1 MRTLKEYAAILE
13 EAIGALPMPRDT
25 YPTLYDPIRYALSSG
40 GKRLRP
46 VLTLMAA
53 EACAKGDIMDNGV
66 FRQAMQTAL
75 AVEVFHNFTL
85 LHDDI
90 MDRSDLRRGRP
101 TVHVKYNEA
110 AAILSG
116 DTMLTYATMLAMNV
130 DDTILR
136 DVLATFN
143 QGAMDVYHGQALDMA
158 FESRELQRVTIDE
171 YISMISLKT
180 GALLATALKLGALVA
195 HTDSV
200 TATALYDFGMAL
212 GIAFQIRDDYLD
224 IYGATEAFGK
234 PCGADV
240 ACRKKGYMALMAV
253 RSDTGRGE
261 MMKIY
266 SGGYSPSEEVEAARR
281 LYDSLGME
289 AECTQAIKQYSDR
302 ALAML
307 AKADISPEGRA
318 ALTALTHKLTGRTF

>member
-1 MRTLKEYAAILE
+1 MRTFKEYTSIVE
-13 EAIGALPMPRDT
+13 EALASLPMPQDC

-46 VLTLMAA
+46 VLALMAA
-53 EACAKGDIMDNGV
+53 DACRKDGDTP
-66 FRQAMQTAL
+66 RLTTQALQVAL

-90 MDRSDLRRGRP
+90 MDRSDMRRGRP
-101 TVHVKYNEA
+101 AVHVKYNEA

-116 DTMLTYATMLAMNV
+116 DAMLTYATMLAMDV
-130 DDTILR
+130 DG
-136 DVLATFN
+136 DVLREVLAAFN

-158 FESRELQRVTIDE
+158 FERRGLQDVTIDE
-171 YISMISLKT
+171 YLGMISLKT

-195 HTDSV
+195 GADR
-200 TATALYDFGMAL
+200 ATVDALHEFGMAL

-224 IYGATEAFGK
+224 IYGKTESFGK

-240 ACRKKGYMALMAV
+240 ACRKKGYLALTAV
-253 RSDTGRGE
+253 RTETGRRE
-261 MMKIY
+261 ILKIY
-266 SGGYSPSEEVEAARR
+266 SGGYAPSDEVAAARA

-289 AECTQAIKQYSDR
+289 AECTHAIADYSHR
-302 ALAML
+302 ALESL
-307 AKADISPEGRA
+307 AKADISAEGRA
-318 ALTALTHKLTGRTF
+318 ALEALTHRLTGRHY